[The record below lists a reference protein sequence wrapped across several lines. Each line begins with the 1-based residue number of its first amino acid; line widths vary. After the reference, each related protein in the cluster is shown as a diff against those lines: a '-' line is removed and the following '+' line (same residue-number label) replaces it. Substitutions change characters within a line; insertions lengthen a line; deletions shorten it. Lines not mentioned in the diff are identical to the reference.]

1 MLQEGKE
8 IKPDEK
14 ILLDIPEPS
23 GLAYSESEGIF
34 YTVSDEEPA
43 VFKLSREGKIKDK
56 IRIKGYDLEGVAA
69 DSDGTVFV
77 VDEALC
83 EVISIDS
90 YGNEIKRFK
99 LDIGS
104 SKK

>member
-1 MLQEGKE
+1 M
-8 IKPDEK
+8 
-14 ILLDIPEPS
+14 
-23 GLAYSESEGIF
+23 
-34 YTVSDEEPA
+34 
-43 VFKLSREGKIKDK
+43 SREGKIKDK

-90 YGNEIKRFK
+90 YGNEINRFK

-104 SKK
+104 SKNNGPEGICIDTDKRYLYIVNEKNPAAYPCL